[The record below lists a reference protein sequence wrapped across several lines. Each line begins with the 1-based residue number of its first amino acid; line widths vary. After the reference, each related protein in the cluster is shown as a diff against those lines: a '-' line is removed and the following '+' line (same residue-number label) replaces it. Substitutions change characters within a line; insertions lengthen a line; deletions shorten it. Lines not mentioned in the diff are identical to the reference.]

1 VVLILILAAVGGC
14 ASPAEVGV
22 VPRAP
27 RGGPTA
33 VPTVAPPLAP
43 RAKELIEAAGQARQ
57 ESVVLTISTVQG
69 RTDATAEALRAL
81 GATVE
86 STDTT
91 VGYIRAR
98 VPVAV
103 AARAA
108 TLAGVSR
115 ADVDEPVGFPDPT
128 P

>member
-1 VVLILILAAVGGC
+1 MSGC

-22 VPRAP
+22 VPPAP
-27 RGGPTA
+27 SAGAAA
-33 VPTVAPPLAP
+33 VPTVAPTLAP
-43 RAKELIEAAGQARQ
+43 RAKELIEAARQARQ

-69 RTDATAEALRAL
+69 ETDATAEALRAL